1 VRFKFVAAAS
11 DAPFLC
17 KLGVA
22 VLSLDKFCVSRP
34 RFLEFD
40 ALVTCNGKA
49 AGSVSGKLRV
59 TMPHQLEQTV
69 DTSIEQKI
77 SIARCHCSVS

>member
-1 VRFKFVAAAS
+1 MAALSDSSFVHE
-11 DAPFLC
+11 
-17 KLGVA
+17 LGVA
-22 VLSLDKFCVSRP
+22 VLSLDKFCLSRP
-34 RFLEFD
+34 RFIDFD

-69 DTSIEQKI
+69 DTSIEQKM